1 MKLNQTIT
9 ISLIYILLTVFVCFF
24 GVQTIN
30 AAEKTNS
37 NSKSKSKVEIFFKNL
52 KTLEAD
58 FIQVSPSGKTSEGK
72 FFLDLPGK
80 LRIDYNQPNNILI
93 TTKGFWIV
101 IQNRQLKSTNNI
113 PLNQTPFSIL
123 LENKINFNNKDLIV
137 ELEKILGII
146 VLKIKLAENK
156 QAGELILEFSE
167 KPFQLKKW
175 IIRDLVGDETTVLIQ
190 NAKYNQKLPFTIFFP
205 DDFPEP
211 NN

>member
-9 ISLIYILLTVFVCFF
+9 ISLIYFLLLILLCFF

-37 NSKSKSKVEIFFKNL
+37 ILKVENFFKNL
-52 KTLEAD
+52 KTLEGD

-72 FFLDLPGK
+72 IFLDLPGK

-101 IQNRQLKSTNNI
+101 IQNRKLKSTNNI

-137 ELEKILGII
+137 DLEKKLGII
-146 VLKIKLAENK
+146 LLKIKLAENK
-156 QAGELILEFSE
+156 QAGELLLEFSE
-167 KPFQLKKW
+167 KPFLLKKW
-175 IIRDLVGDETTVLIQ
+175 IIKDLVGDETTVLIQ

>member
-1 MKLNQTIT
+1 MKLLQTTPIFL
-9 ISLIYILLTVFVCFF
+9 SYFLLIIFIWFL
-24 GVQTIN
+24 GVQKTN
-30 AAEKTNS
+30 SAEKTNS
-37 NSKSKSKVEIFFKNL
+37 ILKVENFFKNL
-52 KTLEAD
+52 KTLEAN

-72 FFLDLPGK
+72 IFLDLPGK

-101 IQNRQLKSTNNI
+101 IQNRELKSTNNI

-123 LENKINFNNKDLIV
+123 LENKINVNNKDLIL
-137 ELEKILGII
+137 ELKKKLGII
-146 VLKIKLAENK
+146 EVNVKLARNK

-167 KPFQLKKW
+167 KPFLLKKW
-175 IIRDLVGDETTVLIQ
+175 IISNVVGDETTVLIQ

>member
-1 MKLNQTIT
+1 MKINQTIP
-9 ISLIYILLTVFVCFF
+9 ISLIYFLLTIFLCIF
-24 GVQTIN
+24 GVQTTN

-37 NSKSKSKVEIFFKNL
+37 ILKVENFFKTL

-72 FFLDLPGK
+72 IFLDLPGK

-93 TTKGFWIV
+93 TSKGFWIV
-101 IQNRQLKSTNNI
+101 IQNRKLKSTNNI

-137 ELEKILGII
+137 DLEKILEII

-156 QAGELILEFSE
+156 QAGELLLEFSE
-167 KPFQLKKW
+167 KPFLLKKW

>member
-1 MKLNQTIT
+1 MKINQTIP
-9 ISLIYILLTVFVCFF
+9 ISLIYFLLLILLCFF
-24 GVQTIN
+24 GGQTIN

-37 NSKSKSKVEIFFKNL
+37 ILKVENFFKTL
-52 KTLEAD
+52 KTIEAD

-72 FFLDLPGK
+72 IFLDLPGK

-93 TTKGFWIV
+93 TSKGFWIV
-101 IQNRQLKSTNNI
+101 IQNRKLKSTNNI

-167 KPFQLKKW
+167 KPFLLKKW
-175 IIRDLVGDETTVLIQ
+175 IIKDLVGDETTVLIQ

>member
-1 MKLNQTIT
+1 MKFIQTIPT
-9 ISLIYILLTVFVCFF
+9 SLIYFLLTIFTCFF
-24 GVQTIN
+24 GVQPTN
-30 AAEKTNS
+30 AAEKNNS
-37 NSKSKSKVEIFFKNL
+37 MLKVENFFKNL

-58 FIQVSPSGKTSEGK
+58 FIQVSPSGKTSDGK
-72 FFLDLPGK
+72 IFLDLPGK

-137 ELEKILGII
+137 ELQKKLGII
-146 VLKIKLAENK
+146 EVKVKLADNK
-156 QAGELILEFSE
+156 QAGELILEFSA

>member
-9 ISLIYILLTVFVCFF
+9 ISLIYFLLLILLCFF

-37 NSKSKSKVEIFFKNL
+37 ILKVENFFKTL
-52 KTLEAD
+52 KTIEAD

-72 FFLDLPGK
+72 IFLDLPGK

-93 TTKGFWIV
+93 TSKGFWIV
-101 IQNRQLKSTNNI
+101 IQNRKLKSTNNI

-137 ELEKILGII
+137 DLEKILGII

-167 KPFQLKKW
+167 KPFLLKKW
-175 IIRDLVGDETTVLIQ
+175 IIRDIVGDETTVLIQ
-190 NAKYNQKLPFTIFFP
+190 NTKYNQKLPFTIFFP
-205 DDFPEP
+205 DDFLEP

>member
-1 MKLNQTIT
+1 MKFIQTIP
-9 ISLIYILLTVFVCFF
+9 ICLIYFLLTSFTYFF
-24 GVQTIN
+24 GIQTTN
-30 AAEKTNS
+30 AAEKNNS
-37 NSKSKSKVEIFFKNL
+37 ILKVEKFFKNL

-72 FFLDLPGK
+72 IFLDSPGK
-80 LRIDYNQPNNILI
+80 LRIDYSQPNNILI

-101 IQNRQLKSTNNI
+101 IQNRKLKSTNNI

-137 ELEKILGII
+137 DLEKILGII
-146 VLKIKLAENK
+146 VLKIKLAKNK

-167 KPFQLKKW
+167 KPFLLKKW
-175 IIRDLVGDETTVLIQ
+175 IIRDIVGDETTVLIQ

>member
-1 MKLNQTIT
+1 MKFIQTIP
-9 ISLIYILLTVFVCFF
+9 ICLIYFLLTSFTYFF
-24 GVQTIN
+24 GIQTTN
-30 AAEKTNS
+30 AAEKNNS
-37 NSKSKSKVEIFFKNL
+37 ILKVEKFFKNL

-58 FIQVSPSGKTSEGK
+58 FIQVSPSGKTSDGK

-137 ELEKILGII
+137 ELQKKLGII
-146 VLKIKLAENK
+146 EVKVKLAKNK

-167 KPFQLKKW
+167 KPFILKKW
-175 IIRDLVGDETTVLIQ
+175 IIRDIVGYETTVLIQ
-190 NAKYNQKLPFTIFFP
+190 NTIYNQKLAFTLFFP

>member
-1 MKLNQTIT
+1 MKFIQTIP
-9 ISLIYILLTVFVCFF
+9 ICIIYFLLTSFTYFF
-24 GVQTIN
+24 GIQTTN
-30 AAEKTNS
+30 AAKKNNS
-37 NSKSKSKVEIFFKNL
+37 ILKVEKFFKNL

-58 FIQVSPSGKTSEGK
+58 FIQVSPSGKTSDGK

-80 LRIDYNQPNNILI
+80 LRIDYNHPNNILI

-137 ELEKILGII
+137 ELQKKLGII
-146 VLKIKLAENK
+146 EVKVKLAENK

-167 KPFQLKKW
+167 KPFILKKW
-175 IIRDLVGDETTVLIQ
+175 IIRDIVGDETTVLIQ
-190 NAKYNQKLPFTIFFP
+190 NTIYNQKLAFTLFFP

>member
-1 MKLNQTIT
+1 MKINQTIP
-9 ISLIYILLTVFVCFF
+9 ISLIYFLLIIFLCIF
-24 GVQTIN
+24 GVQTTN
-30 AAEKTNS
+30 AADKTNS
-37 NSKSKSKVEIFFKNL
+37 ILKVEIFFKTL

-72 FFLDLPGK
+72 IFLDLPGK

-101 IQNRQLKSTNNI
+101 IQNRKLKSTNNI

-137 ELEKILGII
+137 DLEKKLGII
-146 VLKIKLAENK
+146 LLKIKLAENK
-156 QAGELILEFSE
+156 QAGELLLEFSE
-167 KPFQLKKW
+167 KPFLLKKW
-175 IIRDLVGDETTVLIQ
+175 IIRDIVGDETTVLIQ

>member
-1 MKLNQTIT
+1 MKLNKIIP
-9 ISLIYILLTVFVCFF
+9 ISLIYFLLTIFLFFF
-24 GVQTIN
+24 GVSTTN

-37 NSKSKSKVEIFFKNL
+37 ILKVENFFKNL

-72 FFLDLPGK
+72 IFLDLPGK

-93 TTKGFWIV
+93 TSKGFWIV
-101 IQNRQLKSTNNI
+101 IQNRKLKSTNNI

-137 ELEKILGII
+137 DLEKILGII
-146 VLKIKLAENK
+146 VLKIKLAEKK

-167 KPFQLKKW
+167 KPFLLKKW
-175 IIRDLVGDETTVLIQ
+175 IIRDIVGDETTVLVQ
-190 NAKYNQKLPFTIFFP
+190 NTKYNRKLPFTIFFP

>member
-1 MKLNQTIT
+1 MKFIQTIP
-9 ISLIYILLTVFVCFF
+9 ISLIYFLLTIFICFF
-24 GVQTIN
+24 GIKTTN
-30 AAEKTNS
+30 AAEKNNS
-37 NSKSKSKVEIFFKNL
+37 ILKVENFFKNL
-52 KTLEAD
+52 RTLEAD

-72 FFLDLPGK
+72 IFLDLPGK

-101 IQNRQLKSTNNI
+101 IQNRELKSTNNI

-123 LENKINFNNKDLIV
+123 LENKINVNNKDLIL
-137 ELEKILGII
+137 ELKKKLGII
-146 VLKIKLAENK
+146 EVNVKLAKNK

-167 KPFQLKKW
+167 KPFLLKKW
-175 IIRDLVGDETTVLIQ
+175 IISNVVGDETTVLIQ

-211 NN
+211 IN

>member
-1 MKLNQTIT
+1 MKINQTIP
-9 ISLIYILLTVFVCFF
+9 ISLIYFLLTIFLCIF
-24 GVQTIN
+24 GVQTTN
-30 AAEKTNS
+30 AADKTNS
-37 NSKSKSKVEIFFKNL
+37 ILKVENFFKTL

-72 FFLDLPGK
+72 IFLDLPGK

-101 IQNRQLKSTNNI
+101 IQNRKLKSTNNI

-123 LENKINFNNKDLIV
+123 LENKINFNSKDLIV
-137 ELEKILGII
+137 DLEKKLGII
-146 VLKIKLAENK
+146 LLKIKLAENK
-156 QAGELILEFSE
+156 QAGELLLEFSE
-167 KPFQLKKW
+167 KPFLLKKW

>member
-1 MKLNQTIT
+1 MKFNQRIP
-9 ISLIYILLTVFVCFF
+9 ISLTYILSIIFLCFF
-24 GVQTIN
+24 GVPTTN

-37 NSKSKSKVEIFFKNL
+37 ILKVENFFKNL

-72 FFLDLPGK
+72 IFLDLPGK

-123 LENKINFNNKDLIV
+123 LENKINFNNRNLIV
-137 ELEKILGII
+137 DLEKISGIS

-167 KPFQLKKW
+167 KPFLLKKW

>member
-1 MKLNQTIT
+1 MKINQTIP
-9 ISLIYILLTVFVCFF
+9 ISLIYFLLTIFLCNF
-24 GVQTIN
+24 GVQTTN
-30 AAEKTNS
+30 AADKTNS
-37 NSKSKSKVEIFFKNL
+37 ILKVEIFFKTL
-52 KTLEAD
+52 KTIEAD

-72 FFLDLPGK
+72 IFLDLPGK

-93 TTKGFWIV
+93 TSKGFWIV
-101 IQNRQLKSTNNI
+101 IQNRKLKSTNNI

-137 ELEKILGII
+137 DLEKILGII

-167 KPFQLKKW
+167 KPFLLKKW

>member
-1 MKLNQTIT
+1 MKFIQTIPN
-9 ISLIYILLTVFVCFF
+9 SQFYFLLTIFTCFF
-24 GVQTIN
+24 GVQTTN
-30 AAEKTNS
+30 AVEKNNS
-37 NSKSKSKVEIFFKNL
+37 MLKVEKFFKNL

-58 FIQVSPSGKTSEGK
+58 FIQVSPSGKTSDGK
-72 FFLDLPGK
+72 IFLDLPGK

-137 ELEKILGII
+137 ELQKKLGII
-146 VLKIKLAENK
+146 EVKVKLAENK

-167 KPFQLKKW
+167 KPFILKKW
-175 IIRDLVGDETTVLIQ
+175 IIRDIVGDETTVLIQ
-190 NAKYNQKLPFTIFFP
+190 NTIYNQKLAFTLFFP

>member
-1 MKLNQTIT
+1 MKFFQTIP
-9 ISLIYILLTVFVCFF
+9 ISLIYFFLTILICFF
-24 GVQTIN
+24 GVQTTY
-30 AAEKTNS
+30 AAEKNNS
-37 NSKSKSKVEIFFKNL
+37 IIKVENFFKNL
-52 KTLEAD
+52 RTLEAD

-72 FFLDLPGK
+72 IFLDLPGK

-101 IQNRQLKSTNNI
+101 IQNRELKSTNNI

-137 ELEKILGII
+137 DLEKILGII
-146 VLKIKLAENK
+146 VLKIKLAEKK

-167 KPFQLKKW
+167 KPFLLKKW
-175 IIRDLVGDETTVLIQ
+175 IIRDIVGDETTVLIQ
-190 NAKYNQKLPFTIFFP
+190 NTKYNQKLPFTIFFP

>member
-1 MKLNQTIT
+1 MKFFQTIP
-9 ISLIYILLTVFVCFF
+9 ISLIYLFLTILICFF
-24 GVQTIN
+24 GVSTTN
-30 AAEKTNS
+30 ATEKTNS
-37 NSKSKSKVEIFFKNL
+37 ILKVENFFKNL

-72 FFLDLPGK
+72 IFLDLPGK
-80 LRIDYNQPNNILI
+80 LRIDYSQPNNILI

-101 IQNRQLKSTNNI
+101 IQNRKLKSTNNI

-137 ELEKILGII
+137 DLEKILGII
-146 VLKIKLAENK
+146 VLKIKLAKNK

-167 KPFQLKKW
+167 KPFLLKKW
-175 IIRDLVGDETTVLIQ
+175 IIRDIVGDETTVLIQ
-190 NAKYNQKLPFTIFFP
+190 NAKYNQRLPFTIFFP

>member
-1 MKLNQTIT
+1 MKLNQTKP
-9 ISLIYILLTVFVCFF
+9 ISLIYFLLTIFLCFF
-24 GVQTIN
+24 GVSTTN

-37 NSKSKSKVEIFFKNL
+37 ILKVENFFKNL

-72 FFLDLPGK
+72 IFLDLPGK

-93 TTKGFWIV
+93 TSKGFWIV
-101 IQNRQLKSTNNI
+101 IQNRKLKSTNNI
-113 PLNQTPFSIL
+113 PLSQTPFSIL
-123 LENKINFNNKDLIV
+123 LENKINFNNKNLIV

-167 KPFQLKKW
+167 KPFLLKKW
-175 IIRDLVGDETTVLIQ
+175 IIRDLVGDKTTVLIQ

>member
-1 MKLNQTIT
+1 MKLNQTIP
-9 ISLIYILLTVFVCFF
+9 ISLIYFLLTIFLYFF
-24 GVQTIN
+24 GFSTTN

-37 NSKSKSKVEIFFKNL
+37 ILKVENFFKNL

-72 FFLDLPGK
+72 IFLDLPGK
-80 LRIDYNQPNNILI
+80 LRIEYNQPNNILI

-123 LENKINFNNKDLIV
+123 LENKINFNNKNLIV
-137 ELEKILGII
+137 KLEKILGII

-156 QAGELILEFSE
+156 QAGQLILEFSE
-167 KPFQLKKW
+167 KPFLLKKW

-190 NAKYNQKLPFTIFFP
+190 NAKYNQKLPFIIFFP

>member
-9 ISLIYILLTVFVCFF
+9 ISLIYFLLLILLCFF

-37 NSKSKSKVEIFFKNL
+37 ILKVENFFKTL
-52 KTLEAD
+52 KTIEAD

-72 FFLDLPGK
+72 IFLDLPGK

-93 TTKGFWIV
+93 TSKGFWIV
-101 IQNRQLKSTNNI
+101 IQNRKLKSTNNI

-137 ELEKILGII
+137 DLEKILGII

-167 KPFQLKKW
+167 KPFLLKKW

-205 DDFPEP
+205 DDFLEP

>member
-1 MKLNQTIT
+1 M
-9 ISLIYILLTVFVCFF
+9 CFF
-24 GVQTIN
+24 GSQITN
-30 AAEKTNS
+30 ATEKNNS
-37 NSKSKSKVEIFFKNL
+37 ILKVENFFKNL

-72 FFLDLPGK
+72 IFLDLPGK
-80 LRIDYNQPNNILI
+80 LRIDYNQPDNILI

-101 IQNRQLKSTNNI
+101 IQNRKLKSTNNI

-137 ELEKILGII
+137 DLKRILGII

-156 QAGELILEFSE
+156 QAGELIIEFSE
-167 KPFQLKKW
+167 KPFILRKW
-175 IIRDLVGDETTVLIQ
+175 IIRDIVGDETTVLIQ
-190 NAKYNQKLPFTIFFP
+190 NTKYNQKLPFTIFFP

-211 NN
+211 IN

>member
-1 MKLNQTIT
+1 M
-9 ISLIYILLTVFVCFF
+9 
-24 GVQTIN
+24 GVQKTN
-30 AAEKTNS
+30 SAEKTNS
-37 NSKSKSKVEIFFKNL
+37 ILKVENFFKNL
-52 KTLEAD
+52 KTLEAN

-72 FFLDLPGK
+72 IFLDLPGK

-101 IQNRQLKSTNNI
+101 IQNRELKSTNNI

-123 LENKINFNNKDLIV
+123 LENKINVNNKDLIL
-137 ELEKILGII
+137 ELKKKLGII
-146 VLKIKLAENK
+146 EVKVKLAKNK

-167 KPFQLKKW
+167 KPFLLKKW
-175 IIRDLVGDETTVLIQ
+175 IISNVVGDETTVLIQ

-211 NN
+211 IN

>member
-1 MKLNQTIT
+1 MKLNQTIP
-9 ISLIYILLTVFVCFF
+9 ISLIYFLLTIFLCFF
-24 GVQTIN
+24 GVSITN

-37 NSKSKSKVEIFFKNL
+37 ILKVESFFKNL

-72 FFLDLPGK
+72 IFLDLPGK

-101 IQNRQLKSTNNI
+101 IQNRKLKSTNNI

-137 ELEKILGII
+137 DLEKILGII

-167 KPFQLKKW
+167 KPFLLKKW
-175 IIRDLVGDETTVLIQ
+175 IIRDLIGDETTVLIQ
-190 NAKYNQKLPFTIFFP
+190 NTKYNQKLPFTIFFP

-211 NN
+211 IN

>member
-1 MKLNQTIT
+1 MKINQTIP
-9 ISLIYILLTVFVCFF
+9 ISLIYFLLIIFLCIF
-24 GVQTIN
+24 GVQTTN
-30 AAEKTNS
+30 AADKTNS
-37 NSKSKSKVEIFFKNL
+37 ILKVEIFFKTL

-72 FFLDLPGK
+72 IFLDLPGK

-101 IQNRQLKSTNNI
+101 IQNRKLKSTNNI

-137 ELEKILGII
+137 DLEKILGII
-146 VLKIKLAENK
+146 VLKIKLAEKK

-167 KPFQLKKW
+167 KPFLLKKW
-175 IIRDLVGDETTVLIQ
+175 IIRDIVGDETTVLIQ
-190 NAKYNQKLPFTIFFP
+190 NTKYNQKLPFTIFFP

-211 NN
+211 KN